1 MRKPKQTRKTKGTPC
16 WYPFWYG
23 ASYFYDFYVD
33 GQRYRQ
39 STTVCDPEA
48 FEIAKKVAKAV
59 HDAAWARALSS
70 APTLKEAAE
79 LYFAEFGVHET
90 ELEKIVGYFGP
101 HIKIDEID
109 PFSIKQCGIEL
120 ANATSAPQTRR
131 RQIITPLRAVIR
143 NAQGLRTEPQ
153 IDNVRERIL
162 TPEEAERLIHAAKN
176 PPPSIRDPDR
186 RLLKMIVFMLG
197 TGATPGETF
206 CVMASDLFRDAGEVR
221 IRGEHVGAGKTK
233 YRKRM
238 VRPPKRTW
246 KLMGELPTS
255 GRVFLSTTGRE
266 IVPDGKRGNTS
277 IRQFRKLCDAA
288 GLGPSDEHPERL
300 VFYSLRHAWAT
311 FFSAHVKAEKHLIK
325 RGGWKDSRMASR
337 YRKRETPGLARDLRA
352 HGWRFK
358 K

>member
-1 MRKPKQTRKTKGTPC
+1 MQKPKQPRKINGEAC
-16 WYPFWYG
+16 WYPFWWG
-23 ASYFYDFYVD
+23 GSYCYDFYVE

-39 STTVCDPEA
+39 STNVCDKA
-48 FEIAKKVAKAV
+48 SIKIAEGIAEAV

-70 APTLKEAAE
+70 APTLKEAAK
-79 LYFAEFGVHET
+79 LYVAEFGVHEA
-90 ELEKIVGYFGP
+90 ELEKIVGYFGR

-109 PFSIKQCGIEL
+109 DFLRKQCAVEL
-120 ANATSAPQTRR
+120 ANSDVQPQTRR
-131 RQIITPLRAVIR
+131 RQIKTPLLAVIR
-143 NAQGLRTEPQ
+143 NAEGLRTEPQ
-153 IDNVRERIL
+153 VDNVRERIL
-162 TPEEAERLIHAAKN
+162 TPDEAERLIQAAEN
-176 PPPSIRDPDR
+176 PPPSVRDPDR
-186 RLLKMIVFMLG
+186 RLLKMIAFMLG

-206 CVMASDLFRDAGEVR
+206 CVMASDLFPDDEQVR

-233 YRKRM
+233 YRKRT

-246 KLMGELPTS
+246 KLMGELPKS

-266 IVPDGKRGNTS
+266 IVPDGKRGNTAV
-277 IRQFRKLCDAA
+277 RQFRKLCDEA

-300 VFYSLRHAWAT
+300 VFYSLRHTWAT
-311 FFSAHVKAEKHLIK
+311 YYSAHVKSERKLIE

-337 YRKRETPGLARDLRA
+337 YCKRETPGLARDLRA